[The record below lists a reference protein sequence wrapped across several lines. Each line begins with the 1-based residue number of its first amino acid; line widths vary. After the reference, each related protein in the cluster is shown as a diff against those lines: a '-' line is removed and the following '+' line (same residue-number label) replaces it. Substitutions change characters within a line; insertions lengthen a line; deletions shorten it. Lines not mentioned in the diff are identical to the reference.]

1 MEYPVNNPLATQDRL
16 PKAYWQLLFQQAFS
30 AGRGPDAGFGEALTD
45 ALLPLFIT
53 PDLFDRMT
61 ASIRDAVTQASRSAG
76 ESRTGMRVLLQVFV
90 PIDADSASGSNR
102 NWGFFWIKKMGD
114 RSGALVVGE
123 HRIEVYLYRD
133 G

>member
-1 MEYPVNNPLATQDRL
+1 
-16 PKAYWQLLFQQAFS
+16 
-30 AGRGPDAGFGEALTD
+30 
-45 ALLPLFIT
+45 
-53 PDLFDRMT
+53 
-61 ASIRDAVTQASRSAG
+61 
-76 ESRTGMRVLLQVFV
+76 MRVLLQVFV
-90 PIDADSASGSNR
+90 PLETDSASGSNR